1 MTEVKAF
8 VTGGAGFIGS
18 HLVDRLIDSG
28 AQVTI
33 YDNLSIGQK
42 RFVQNH
48 IDKGTARLVVADLL
62 DFDTLSGHLRD
73 SDVVFH
79 LAANPEARWG
89 IENTRL
95 DLEQETLVTYNILE
109 VMRRNGVRHIVFAS
123 SGTVYGEVD
132 EPVDEDHGPLFP
144 ISLYG
149 AGKLACE
156 ALISAFVRTFGLQ
169 GWIFRFGNVLGP
181 RGTHGAVMDFITKL
195 KANPRELEIL
205 GDGHQRKPYLRVY
218 DCIDGILYGYE
229 HASAPLNYFNL
240 GPPDTTQV
248 RKLAEFLIAEIGL
261 KGVQLSY
268 TGGDRGWPGDV
279 PRSLFKIDKMAGL
292 GWKTRYNSDEAALL
306 AIQEMVVE
314 LNLVAHFKKLE
325 TTGCKQ

>member
-1 MTEVKAF
+1 MARIRAF

-18 HLVDRLIDSG
+18 HLVDHLVDRG
-28 AQVTI
+28 VQVTI

-42 RFVQNH
+42 RFVQDH
-48 IDKGTARLVVADLL
+48 IDSGAARLVVADLL
-62 DFDTLSGHLRD
+62 DFDSLAQHLRD
-73 SDVVFH
+73 CEVVFH

-95 DLEQETLVTYNILE
+95 DLEQETLVTYNVLE
-109 VMRRNGVRHIVFAS
+109 VMRRNSVKQIVFAS

-132 EPVDEDHGPLFP
+132 GPVDEDHGPLFP

-156 ALISAFVRTFGLQ
+156 ALISAFVSTFGLQ

-195 KANPRELEIL
+195 KENPRELEIL
-205 GDGHQRKPYLRVY
+205 GDGRQRKPYLHVY
-218 DCIDGILYGYE
+218 DCVDGILYGYE

-240 GPPDTTQV
+240 GPSDTTQV
-248 RKLAEFLIAEIGL
+248 RKLAEFLITEIGL
-261 KGVQLSY
+261 EGVQLRY
-268 TGGDRGWPGDV
+268 TGGERGWPGDV
-279 PRSLFKIDKMAGL
+279 PRSFFKVDKMAGL
-292 GWKTRYNSDEAALL
+292 GWKTRYGSDEAARL
-306 AIQEMVVE
+306 AIREMVVE
-314 LNLVAHFKKLE
+314 LNLVAHFK
-325 TTGCKQ
+325 

>member
-1 MTEVKAF
+1 MAELKAF

-18 HLVDRLIDSG
+18 HLVDRLVDRG

-48 IDKGTARLVVADLL
+48 IDKGTVRLVVADLL
-62 DFDTLSGHLRD
+62 DFDTLSGYLRD

-109 VMRRNGVRHIVFAS
+109 VMRRNSVKQIVFAS

-156 ALISAFVRTFGLQ
+156 SLISAFVGTFGLQ

-205 GDGHQRKPYLRVY
+205 GDGRQCKPYLHVY
-218 DCIDGILYGYE
+218 DCVDGILYGYE

-240 GPPDTTQV
+240 GPSDTTQV
-248 RKLAEFLIAEIGL
+248 RKLAEFLITEIGL
-261 KGVQLSY
+261 EGVQLRY
-268 TGGDRGWPGDV
+268 TGGERGWPGDV

-292 GWKTRYNSDEAALL
+292 GWKTRYDSDEAARL
-306 AIQEMVVE
+306 AIREMVVE
-314 LNLVAHFKKLE
+314 LNLVAHFK
-325 TTGCKQ
+325 

>member
-1 MTEVKAF
+1 MARIRAF

-18 HLVDRLIDSG
+18 HLVDHLVDRG
-28 AQVTI
+28 VQVTI

-42 RFVQNH
+42 RFVQDH
-48 IDKGTARLVVADLL
+48 IDSGAARLVVADLL
-62 DFDTLSGHLRD
+62 DFDSLAQHLRD
-73 SDVVFH
+73 CEVVFH

-95 DLEQETLVTYNILE
+95 DLEQETLVTYNVLE
-109 VMRRNGVRHIVFAS
+109 VMRRNSVKQIVFAS

-132 EPVDEDHGPLFP
+132 GPVDEDHGPLFP

-156 ALISAFVRTFGLQ
+156 ALISAFVSTFGLK

-195 KANPRELEIL
+195 KENPQELEIL
-205 GDGHQRKPYLRVY
+205 GDGRQRKPYLHVY
-218 DCIDGILYGYE
+218 DCVDGILYGYE

-240 GPPDTTQV
+240 GPSDTTQV
-248 RKLAEFLIAEIGL
+248 RKLAEFLITEIGL
-261 KGVQLSY
+261 EGVQLRY
-268 TGGDRGWPGDV
+268 TGGERGWPGDV
-279 PRSLFKIDKMAGL
+279 PRSFFKVDKMAGL
-292 GWKTRYNSDEAALL
+292 GWKTRYGSDEAARL
-306 AIQEMVVE
+306 AIREMVVE
-314 LNLVAHFKKLE
+314 LNLVAHFK
-325 TTGCKQ
+325 